1 MLCTRIRTNLLV
13 GMPKGA
19 ADAKSPGGIWQS
31 ESKYAT
37 IISGNYTLWQNFDWS
52 AKKGTTAAL
61 NGKTVKAT
69 GKYRQLMVQRIIR
82 CMTIRTSG

>member
-1 MLCTRIRTNLLV
+1 GWINA
-13 GMPKGA
+13 KGA

-69 GKYRQLMVQRIIR
+69 GKYSHVNGATYYSLYDNKNKW
-82 CMTIRTSG
+82 